1 MSPRWLCGLCV
12 LLVSSSLA
20 AAQEAK
26 DPLRFVPSNAE
37 VVVKV
42 DRPRQMLEAVEKNEL
57 FQQAQKLAGIR
68 EYYDSTN
75 FQQAYQLITYFEKK
89 LGENRNEIVDDLS
102 AGGVVFAARLTEP
115 KAAVLTLQAKDLPNL
130 RRFMNLALDIVE
142 KELERQ
148 DSKDRVIRKQ
158 KYDRYEIGQIDRK
171 FVFAI
176 ADGALVIATDEK
188 ALKMALDASLGKNNQ
203 KNILTVENFTAARK
217 SAPKKALAWSW
228 LHLDEIRKDQ
238 KFKDGV
244 EAASLDPFQVLLFG
258 GLTNLVKRS
267 PYLTA
272 SLLRESETLHR
283 VRIQMPRGRE
293 GMPALS
299 HMILP
304 ADENGTLP
312 LLMPPRVISTSS
324 YFLDLGQYWDKR
336 VGILGEK
343 NAKGLEEADKNLGKF
358 LGGIKLE
365 KLFHAAG
372 PHHRLVFAQ
381 QKESP
386 YKVKSGAP
394 FPAVALV
401 VSMRDP
407 SFAKDMN
414 GILRGAALLA
424 TFKVG
429 LNLKEETYK
438 DCEMVSYYFNEKK
451 KVEEDVQGL
460 RFNFTPTYVA
470 CGDQFIMSGTA
481 ELARDLI
488 DVLKAEQKGKPSKA
502 SMRTELFASGF
513 ADIARNNEGAALT
526 QLILA
531 QALPPKTAKEELAKI
546 LDFADRLGSLRL
558 EMNYGANDFRYD
570 FIWEAEKK

>member
-20 AAQEAK
+20 VAQEAK
-26 DPLRFVPSNAE
+26 DPVRFVPIQAE
-37 VVVKV
+37 LVVRV
-42 DRPRQMLEAVEKNEL
+42 DRPRDLIEAVEKNEL

-68 EYYDSTN
+68 EYYDSTSVRQ
-75 FQQAYQLITYFEKK
+75 FYQLIAYFEKE
-89 LGENRNEIVDDLS
+89 LGKSRDEILDDLG
-102 AGGVVFAARLTEP
+102 AGGVVFAARVTEP
-115 KAAVLTLQAKDLPNL
+115 KAAMLVLQAKDEARL
-130 RRFMNLALDIVE
+130 RRFLDVALNVVE

-148 DSKDRVIRKQ
+148 DSKDRVVRK
-158 KYDRYEIGQIDRK
+158 KYQGYEIGRLGPIA
-171 FVFAI
+171 FTI
-176 ADGALVIATDEK
+176 ADGALVIASDEK
-188 ALKMALDASLGKNNQ
+188 PVQMALDANLGKNDQRNLLALA
-203 KNILTVENFTAARK
+203 NYTSARK
-217 SAPKKALAWSW
+217 SAPKKVLAWSW

-238 KFKDGV
+238 KFKDGL

-267 PYLTA
+267 PYLAA

-312 LLMPPRVISTSS
+312 LLMPPRVVSTSS

-343 NAKGLEEADKNLGKF
+343 NAKGLEEADKNLGKV
-358 LGGIKLE
+358 LGKIKLE
-365 KLFHAAG
+365 KLFHTAG
-372 PHHRLVFAQ
+372 PHQRLVFAQ
-381 QKESP
+381 QKETP
-386 YKVKSGAP
+386 YKIKSGAP

-424 TFKVG
+424 TFSYG

-438 DCEMVSYYFNEKK
+438 DCDMVSYQFNEKK
-451 KVEEDVQGL
+451 KVEADPLGI
-460 RFNFTPTYVA
+460 RFNFTPTYVTA
-470 CGDQFIMSGTA
+470 GDQFIMSGTA

-488 DVLKAEQKGKPSKA
+488 DVLKAEQKEKPSMA

-513 ADIARNNEGAALT
+513 ADIARSNEGAALT

-531 QALPPKTAKEELAKI
+531 QALPPKTAQEELTKI
-546 LDFADRLGSLRL
+546 LNFADRLGSLRL

-570 FIWEAEKK
+570 FIWQAKKK

>member
-20 AAQEAK
+20 VAQ

-42 DRPRQMLEAVEKNEL
+42 DRPREVLEAVEKNEL

-75 FQQAYQLITYFEKK
+75 FQQLYQLIAYFEKE
-89 LGENRNEIVDDLS
+89 LGKNRNEIVNDLS
-102 AGGVVFAARLTEP
+102 AGGVVLAARLTEP
-115 KAAVLTLQAKDLPNL
+115 KWAVLILQSKDEPSL
-130 RRFMNLALDIVE
+130 RRVMDLALDIVE

-148 DSKDRVIRKQ
+148 DSKDRVVRKQ
-158 KYDRYEIGQIDRK
+158 KYERYEIGQIDRK
-171 FVFAI
+171 FVFAL
-176 ADGALVIATDEK
+176 ADGALLMATDEK
-188 ALKMALDASLGKNNQ
+188 ALKMALDASLGKNDQ

-228 LHLDEIRKDQ
+228 LHLDEIRKEQ

-283 VRIQMPRGRE
+283 VRIQMPRGRD

-312 LLMPPRVISTSS
+312 LLLPPRVVSTSS
-324 YFLDLGQYWDKR
+324 YFLDLGQYWDQR

-343 NAKGLEEADKNLGKF
+343 NAKGLEEGDKNLGKF

-381 QKESP
+381 QKETP
-386 YKVKSGAP
+386 YKVRSGAP

-401 VSMRDP
+401 VSNARSVVRQGHERHSAGGRLAGHVQGRPQSEGRD
-407 SFAKDMN
+407 
-414 GILRGAALLA
+414 L
-424 TFKVG
+424 
-429 LNLKEETYK
+429 
-438 DCEMVSYYFNEKK
+438 
-451 KVEEDVQGL
+451 QGL
-460 RFNFTPTYVA
+460 RDGFLLFQREEKGRGRRAGPSLQLHAYLRCLRRPIHHERHGRAGPRPDRCVE
-470 CGDQFIMSGTA
+470 SRA
-481 ELARDLI
+481 EGE
-488 DVLKAEQKGKPSKA
+488 AEQGV
-502 SMRTELFASGF
+502 
-513 ADIARNNEGAALT
+513 D
-526 QLILA
+526 
-531 QALPPKTAKEELAKI
+531 
-546 LDFADRLGSLRL
+546 
-558 EMNYGANDFRYD
+558 AN
-570 FIWEAEKK
+570 